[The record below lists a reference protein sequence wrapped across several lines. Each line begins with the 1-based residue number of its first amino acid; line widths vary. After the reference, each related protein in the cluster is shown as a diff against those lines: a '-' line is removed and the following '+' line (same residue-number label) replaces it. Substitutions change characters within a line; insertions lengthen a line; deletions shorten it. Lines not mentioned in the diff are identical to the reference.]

1 MLPREWPGSVGMT
14 KLTWTV
20 IDAELPAVKHLD
32 GFRDWNDV
40 EAYLDAFRDRP
51 DSDVASFDIYG
62 RPTTFAELRRLY
74 KQAKGIGYTYGVWPS
89 LQDMD
94 AQAVRYPAQ
103 D

>member
-1 MLPREWPGSVGMT
+1 MT
-14 KLTWTV
+14 KLLWTV

-51 DSDVASFDIYG
+51 ETDTASFDIYG
-62 RPTTFAELRRLY
+62 RPTTFADLRRLY

-89 LQDMD
+89 LEDM
-94 AQAVRYPAQ
+94 AQAERYPAQ
-103 D
+103 GEKRAEEKN